1 MTILGVRFFVARSGD
16 TMRHMILI
24 VILSLAI
31 ISIWSCDE
39 GLSGGGG
46 SGVYVSP
53 EDSLSSIVKVNEAN
67 DALEDI
73 FNTIYDMEEPDSVSG
88 FLDAVDFSTA
98 YDLYIEAQTFNPNNH
113 DANFGVA
120 MTGLMEVTQ
129 DPSFR
134 ELATNWENYFI
145 NNTPFMVDNG
155 RNNLIGRHGFGL
167 PFTFESMRIPVVP
180 FIAGPLT
187 MAKMTVDD
195 VPQFSELQV
204 IIRTILLPIIDQS
217 ITSLASVE
225 TDTNFNFEIS
235 AQMQPDSEAESLELD
250 LTEVY
255 AIDMMLQVLKAI
267 CNTTIAYNFDF
278 VSFDGAGIEAELN
291 RGSNFATLNSSG
303 AQDLN
308 NAYTAMTT
316 AINKLELGINFL
328 ENETDNQSNDII
340 PNTEL
345 SPSDYDEI
353 RDGIEIAQSAI
364 SEPTWVNIDCYDEY
378 DYDLDDWVW
387 VCDSVQVDVKQFF
400 TDPIDDFKEMI
411 PPYSVNSDTTHDWDY
426 IENIDGYWNYEYEY
440 ITFDI
445 TVNTEGYYSFEY
457 YRRIDPLGAI
467 EIDMWADGLVL
478 EVPQEVINAVDQ
490 KLNDLLSSYGSAYM
504 IEVYIY
510 QSNWLV
516 AGTNEINSRIRWYV
530 DEVELESSW
539 EYPVLT
545 WDADTYTEWKNSWPD
560 PTFNGIFPNWTVD
573 DLLDFLYYN
582 EEDWEKIL
590 NDF

>member
-1 MTILGVRFFVARSGD
+1 
-16 TMRHMILI
+16 MRYFISAL
-24 VILSLAI
+24 ILSLAI

-39 GLSGGGG
+39 GLSGGSG
-46 SGVYVSP
+46 SGGNVSA
-53 EDSLSSIVKVNEAN
+53 EDSLSSILKVNEAN

-134 ELATNWENYFI
+134 ELATNWENYFV
-145 NNTPFMVDNG
+145 NNTPFMIENG
-155 RNNLIGRHGFGL
+155 RNSFIGRHGFGL
-167 PFTFESMRIPVVP
+167 PLSFESMRIPITP

-187 MAKMTVDD
+187 LAKMTIDD

-204 IIRTILLPIIDQS
+204 IIRTILLPIVDQS
-217 ITSLASVE
+217 IASLAAVE
-225 TDTNFNFEIS
+225 TDTTFTFDIT
-235 AQMQPDSEAESLELD
+235 AQMQPDSEAESMELD

-255 AIDMMLQVLKAI
+255 AIDMMLQVVKAV

-278 VSFDGAGIEAELN
+278 VSFDGAGIEAELT
-291 RGSNFATLNSSG
+291 RGSDFATLNSSG
-303 AQDLN
+303 AQDLS

-316 AINKLELGINFL
+316 AINKLEQGIDFL

-345 SPSDYDEI
+345 SSSDFVEI
-353 RDGIEIAQSAI
+353 RDGIEIAQNAI
-364 SEPTWVNIDCYDEY
+364 SEPTWVNIDCWDN
-378 DYDLDDWVW
+378 DVSPPDSGRSTLG
-387 VCDSVQVDVKQFF
+387 CDSVQVDIKQFF
-400 TDPIDDFKEMI
+400 TEPIDDFKEMI
-411 PPYSVNSDTTHDWDY
+411 PPYSVSADTSHDWNYIDY
-426 IENIDGYWNYEYEY
+426 LDGYWNYEYEY
-440 ITFDI
+440 VTFNL
-445 TVNTEGYYSFEY
+445 TVNTDDDYYFEY
-457 YRRIDPLGAI
+457 NKRIDPLGVI
-467 EIDMWADGLVL
+467 ETDIWTDGQGF

-490 KLNDLLSSYGSAYM
+490 KLNDLLSSYGSTYM
-504 IEVYIY
+504 IEVYVY
-510 QSNWLV
+510 WYGFLV
-516 AGTNEINSRIRWYV
+516 AGDYEFEQRIRWYV
-530 DEVELESSW
+530 DIVELESSW
-539 EYPVLT
+539 EFPVLT
-545 WDADTYTEWKNSWPD
+545 WDANTYTEWKNGWPD
-560 PTFNGIFPNWTVD
+560 PTFNGVFPDWTVD
-573 DLLDFLYYN
+573 DFLDFLRFT